1 MKKEF
6 RVKKSEDI
14 EKILNRKNS
23 VGDSYF
29 SVYKRETVNQPH
41 FRFAVSVSKKFG
53 GAVERNRIKRRVR
66 EVVKVLKFIPNVDV
80 FIIIKSK
87 SNTLSF
93 QEIQTDLEKLFARAK
108 ILEV

>member
-6 RVKKSEDI
+6 RIKKSTDI
-14 EKILNRKNS
+14 EKILQRKNS
-23 VGDSYF
+23 VGDAYF
-29 SVYKRETVNQPH
+29 SVYKRETPAQPH

-53 GAVERNRIKRRVR
+53 GAVERNRIKRRIR
-66 EVVKVLKFIPNVDV
+66 EIVKELRFLPSADV
-80 FIIIKSK
+80 FIIVKSK

-93 QEIQTDLEKLFARAK
+93 QEIQTDLTKLFARAK